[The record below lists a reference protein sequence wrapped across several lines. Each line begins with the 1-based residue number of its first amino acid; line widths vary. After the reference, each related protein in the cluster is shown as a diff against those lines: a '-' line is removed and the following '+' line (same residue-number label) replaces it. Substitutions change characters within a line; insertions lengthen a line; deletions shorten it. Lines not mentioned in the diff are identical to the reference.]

1 MIREVLLS
9 GRAERDLRDLPRDR
23 QDRVRTALLE
33 FARSGRGDLKRLGGT
48 KGREDLF
55 RMRVGDYRVVF
66 ALTSTE
72 VKVTRIIHRREG
84 YDWL

>member
-9 GRAERDLRDLPRDR
+9 GRAERDLRSLPRDR
-23 QDRVRTALLE
+23 QDRLRTPLLE

-55 RMRVGDYRVVF
+55 RLRVGDYRIVF
-66 ALTSTE
+66 ALTHTQ
-72 VKVTRIIHRREG
+72 VRVTRILHRSEG

>member
-9 GRAERDLRDLPRDR
+9 EKAERVFQGLSEDLQHRIRK
-23 QDRVRTALLE
+23 ALLE
-33 FARSGRGDLKRLGGT
+33 FARSGRGDLKKLAGT

-55 RMRVGDYRVVF
+55 RLRVGEYRVVF
-66 ALTSTE
+66 ALSQSE
-72 VKVTRIIHRREG
+72 VRVTRIIHRSEG

>member
-1 MIREVLLS
+1 MIRAVLLS
-9 GRAERDLRDLPRDR
+9 TRAERDLRGLPREREDR
-23 QDRVRTALLE
+23 LRTAMVE

-55 RMRVGDYRVVF
+55 RLRVGDYRIVF
-66 ALTSTE
+66 ALTGTE
-72 VKVTRIIHRREG
+72 VKVTRVLHRSEG

>member
-9 GRAERDLRDLPRDR
+9 GRAERDLRGLPRDR
-23 QDRVRTALLE
+23 QDRLRRALLE
-33 FARSGRGDLKRLGGT
+33 YARSGRGDLKRLSGT

-55 RMRVGDYRVVF
+55 RLRVGDFRVVF
-66 ALTSTE
+66 ALPGTE
-72 VKVTRIIHRREG
+72 VKVTRIIHRSEG